1 MKIEISLLKQIMG
14 HYDPPGPSPEMVS
27 PPASVFLLL
36 TRNAETSIQAI
47 QKSDNKGYPWRN
59 QIALPGGHID
69 KNDDSPKDA
78 AFRELEEEL
87 GIMPE
92 QVEYIGPL
100 GTFQTRLS
108 RKNVDVFVGYMD
120 KNTPVH
126 IDPFEISRCF
136 KIPVKDL
143 LETHIEKEFHKRKPP
158 VDELKYPF
166 NNFTIW
172 GLTARIIHFFLELVY
187 PHVNLKGR
195 KI

>member
-1 MKIEISLLKQIMG
+1 MKIEISLLKQIME
-14 HYDPPGPSPEMVS
+14 HCDPPGPSPEMVA

-36 TRNAETSIQAI
+36 TRDAETSIQAI

-87 GIMPE
+87 GITPN
-92 QVEYIGPL
+92 QVDYIGPL

-108 RKNVDVFVGYMD
+108 RKNVDVFIGYMD
-120 KNTPVH
+120 ENTPLNF
-126 IDPFEISRCF
+126 DTFEISHCF

-143 LETHIEKEFHKRKPP
+143 LETHIEKEFHKRNPP

-166 NNFTIW
+166 ENFTIW
-172 GLTARIIHFFLELVY
+172 GLTARIIHFFLERVY
-187 PHVNLKGR
+187 PYVNSEGGKT
-195 KI
+195 